1 MWTLGDRG
9 SIRVPTRAQEHRV
22 AAVWLIYDGHLIG
35 RQREAAR
42 SKSDE
47 FCADGQAEIDAHLSE
62 NSGRKKRRK
71 NQTLPLPAVRI
82 AFNSPPK
89 DAATVSHPLG
99 GASRAFGL
107 PQAAPNAFFAGRS
120 PHPLPGLWTE
130 CQKENALLL
139 PPTFYRRLKMMPSP
153 SQEDLE
159 KIAGHPT
166 APGGNVP
173 ALLPDYFHRGFV
185 CPLTTGSPM
194 PLSVKKSE
202 RCYQR

>member
-1 MWTLGDRG
+1 MGRQKSTPISAKIEWSKKAQKKPNTTSPRSTDSLQFTSQGCGDGFPPLGWG
-9 SIRVPTRAQEHRV
+9 KQS
-22 AAVWLIYDGHLIG
+22 VWL
-35 RQREAAR
+35 A
-42 SKSDE
+42 
-47 FCADGQAEIDAHLSE
+47 
-62 NSGRKKRRK
+62 
-71 NQTLPLPAVRI
+71 
-82 AFNSPPK
+82 
-89 DAATVSHPLG
+89 
-99 GASRAFGL
+99 
-107 PQAAPNAFFAGRS
+107 AAPNAFFAGRS